1 MENTQMIL
9 NDLIIALLLTFA
21 VLITIDFFAG
31 LMVLWKQPCNY
42 DSKAAQLLPLN
53 PDTESTNTLVSLKV
67 AQENFRQA
75 VNIASDTANNID
87 TESLALLIQ
96 LLSQARIRT
105 TARRLGIADKVDG
118 KYHSFG
124 GFENTNPTDV
134 KVPTTGSRADTVSSQ
149 FLKHH
154 S

>member
-1 MENTQMIL
+1 MENTQMVL
-9 NDLIIALLLTFA
+9 NDLIIALLLAFT

-42 DSKAAQLLPLN
+42 GSKAVQLLPKN

-75 VNIASDTANNID
+75 DNIASDTANNID

-96 LLSQARIRT
+96 LLPQARIRT

-118 KYHSFG
+118 KYQPFG